1 MAKKVAKLKLGDRVD
16 MPPSKEGE
24 KSKPG
29 IVVAIN
35 TEADEIRVA
44 PEEMLHALP
53 KYSAAELAGEADSEA
68 SGEGA
73 PE

>member
-1 MAKKVAKLKLGDRVD
+1 MAKKVKLKLGDRVD
-16 MPPSKEGE
+16 MPPATEGG

-53 KYSAAELAGEADSEA
+53 KYSAAELAGEGEA
-68 SGEGA
+68 EAGGEGSQQ
-73 PE
+73 